1 MGSEYVQEITIDQ
14 NNIVK
19 CSISKFNPLA
29 MLQSGITD
37 YPYQSWKLRSIGDNV
52 ALLDIETKRLKLVF
66 EIGEDYVKLIERDE
80 PELAHIVNKP
90 LAPGYLLHL
99 LSKSGIHLMPVDM
112 DSKLAGIQLKST
124 GAELFALNEIMVG
137 I

>member
-1 MGSEYVQEITIDQ
+1 M
-14 NNIVK
+14 
-19 CSISKFNPLA
+19 
-29 MLQSGITD
+29 
-37 YPYQSWKLRSIGDNV
+37 
-52 ALLDIETKRLKLVF
+52 F

-112 DSKLAGIQLKST
+112 DSKLAGI
-124 GAELFALNEIMVG
+124 
-137 I
+137 